1 MKKHVAFILLVCWA
15 CVAQATQQESDF
27 ILFKGQKCELE
38 THWMFPSPLES
49 YYRSDPS
56 QKSPFES
63 ASTANYRG
71 HVATWEIADGRL
83 YLVDIKAR
91 GAPEPD
97 SAPWKKDTLPEQG
110 KTLLQ
115 KLFPKTMDGKG
126 RIFANWFDGN
136 LRVFGKPV
144 KRIYKHPGSEE
155 SREIVDYTEVT
166 LLQLKRG
173 VVTRETSFPRDQYW
187 AKFQTYLD
195 YRKLKPEEITAISDH
210 VRFLDLHSTRWEDIG
225 SLELESPIRTE
236 KDFQVFLTRYW
247 SEPIKIPLTKFE
259 IVKDATINFAETGW
273 IIDTGLRRAEGS
285 HLLMLEMGSINVP
298 KGPWS
303 AYTGGAVQL
312 VIQLGSLKTKE
323 LAFTETDGGIL
334 KFINHFANFD
344 DPKKHV
350 TGTLKIDPSTK
361 GEVLLSGS
369 IRLTSESPPT
379 SQEILLERQKF
390 PVLSIEDYVK
400 RYNRPGAGP
409 NEVGEIL
416 KRIEESSRK

>member
-1 MKKHVAFILLVCWA
+1 MKKHFAVILLVCWA
-15 CVAQATQQESDF
+15 CVAHATQQESDF

-56 QKSPFES
+56 KKSPFES

-83 YLVDIKAR
+83 YLVDIETR
-91 GAPEPD
+91 SVPEPD
-97 SAPWKKDTLPEQG
+97 SAPEKTLPVQG
-110 KTLLQ
+110 KPLLQ
-115 KLFPKTMDGKG
+115 KLFPKAIDKKG
-126 RIFANWFDGN
+126 RVFANWFDGN

-144 KRIYKHPGSEE
+144 KRIYKHPESEE

-210 VRFLDLHSTRWEDIG
+210 VRFLDLHSKRWEDIG
-225 SLELESPIRTE
+225 SLEQESPIRTE

-273 IIDTGLRRAEGS
+273 IIDTGLQRAEGS
-285 HLLMLEMGSINVP
+285 HLLMLEMGSTNVP

-303 AYTGGAVQL
+303 PYAGGAVQL
-312 VIQLGSLKTKE
+312 VIQLGSLETKE
-323 LAFTETDGGIL
+323 LAFTETDGGIV
-334 KFINHFANFD
+334 KFINNFADFN
-344 DPKKHV
+344 DPKQHV
-350 TGTLKIDPSTK
+350 TGTLQIDRSDK

-369 IRLTSESPPT
+369 VRLTSKDPPT
-379 SQEILLERQKF
+379 SQEILLKGQKF

-400 RYNRPGAGP
+400 RYNPPGEGP
-409 NEVGEIL
+409 NDVSEIL
-416 KRIEESSRK
+416 KRIEENSRK